1 MMQFSGIDY
10 IKIDVCNNFGLD
22 KLSWTDRINWF
33 DKHHVDWQDLI
44 QEADNKFLFIKGMR
58 AYKDALKGKPT
69 GFIMAL
75 DATASGLIC
84 SPFLQ

>member
-1 MMQFSGIDY
+1 MQEFTGLEY
-10 IKIDVCNNFGLD
+10 IKIDVANNAGQD
-22 KLSWTDRINWF
+22 KLTWNERIQWF
-33 DKHHVDWQDLI
+33 DDHHKNWQDLI

-58 AYKDALKGKPT
+58 AYKDALRGKPT

-84 SPFLQ
+84 RPFIQ